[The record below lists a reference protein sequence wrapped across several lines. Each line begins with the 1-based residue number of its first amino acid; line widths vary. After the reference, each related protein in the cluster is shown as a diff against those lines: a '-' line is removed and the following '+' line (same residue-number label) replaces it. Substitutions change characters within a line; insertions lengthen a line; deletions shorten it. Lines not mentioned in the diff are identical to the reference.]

1 MLTLKLQYFGNLM
14 WRDDSLENTLMLGMI
29 EGKRSEWQR
38 MRWLDTI
45 INSMNINLI
54 KLWEIVKDR
63 GAWHAAVH
71 GISKSL
77 IQISDW
83 KTTKSLKK
91 YWCYRGA
98 KKAFVN
104 NVPIFPICHVSWR
117 KVMSIHDA
125 QLKWHSPTAEP
136 TRDYQKLVTM

>member
-83 KTTKSLKK
+83 KTTKSLKNIDVTE
-91 YWCYRGA
+91 GL
-98 KKAFVN
+98 KK
-104 NVPIFPICHVSWR
+104 PL
-117 KVMSIHDA
+117 SIMFQYFLSA
-125 QLKWHSPTAEP
+125 MFLGERLWVYMMPSSSGTV
-136 TRDYQKLVTM
+136 L